1 MAKKTKKA
9 AAPPDFPFYEY
20 LLLFYR
26 ENRATIRTHYRA
38 LTKKFLEHNNPE
50 TGGWLRKPQFEA
62 LEMYVFLKEG
72 LDNRMLHEVFKDWY
86 EKKGAFAERAVSK
99 VGQRSMLELF
109 EDMDTAQYKQVFE
122 TFQQFQ
128 LHYPN
133 YIFALT
139 MGLGK
144 TVLMATSIFYEFL
157 LANKFPQDPRY
168 CHNALVFAPD
178 KTVLQSLKE
187 IQTFDKS
194 RVVPPEYVPWL
205 DMNLR
210 FHFLDET
217 GTALNVLDRSR
228 FNIIISNNQKIIL
241 KRTHKERTKGELL
254 FAADVERYRAK
265 AGPDPYADLYG
276 DISDE
281 GDLMTNQ
288 RFQKLLRL
296 EQLGVYVDEAHHAF
310 GNTLEKDLLR
320 KGKTSLRLTIDEL
333 AANLRESGTL
343 LVGCYN
349 YTGTPFVE
357 NKVLPEVVYAYGL
370 KPAIDGA
377 YLKQVDI
384 KDYTNTQSRE
394 FIHAAVKDFWAEQ
407 KGKRYEG
414 MLPKLAFF
422 AGTIEEC
429 TQELRPALE
438 QVLADM
444 GIPITSVLV
453 NVGDDRVTSN
463 DDIRE
468 FNNLDTPGSEKQFI
482 LLVNKGKEGW
492 NCRSLFGVALH
503 RKPKSTV
510 FVLQATMRCLRAIT
524 DIQQRATVHLSAE
537 NKAILDNELKE
548 NFRLSI
554 KEITERPDGDEPVQ
568 VHVRLPKVQVTLK
581 RIRKL
586 YIKKDKEP
594 PVGLDFGTADLD
606 EDKYRIVVGVQRSIS
621 STNRIAA
628 DVTEEYKRREK
639 YTTLTLVAELARYMN
654 KSPLMVQDVLERSKE
669 GLPELVELVN
679 TYNEVVY
686 DVLVPKLFE
695 AFYELEEYEKQETE
709 TVDLVKDPGDD
720 GCYWVRGKK
729 HLIVPMDS
737 AEYKAL
743 AARSFHLDNYVFDS
757 NPEKAMFDALMQD
770 KQRVDKVY
778 FTGMLTHG
786 QSDFAVPYIDPVSHS
801 LRTYY
806 PDFLVLKG
814 DGSYIIVEVKG
825 EDKIDDAVVLAKQE
839 YATQMAVASGMS
851 YRMVPGKEAGK
862 GLN

>member
-1 MAKKTKKA
+1 MSRTKKTA
-9 AAPPDFPFYEY
+9 AFDFPFYQY
-20 LLLFYR
+20 LWLFYV
-26 ENRATIRTHYRA
+26 ENRGTIQRGYRL
-38 LTKKFLEHNNPE
+38 LTKKFLEHNNPA
-50 TGGWLRKPQFEA
+50 TGGWLRQPQFEA

-86 EKKGAFAERAVSK
+86 EKRYAFAGRAESK

-109 EDMDTAQYKQVFE
+109 EDMDARQYKQVFE
-122 TFQQFQ
+122 TFRQFQ
-128 LHYPN
+128 LNYPN

-194 RVVPPEYVPWL
+194 KVVPPEYVAWL

-217 GTALNVLDRSR
+217 GTSLNVLDRSR
-228 FNIIISNNQKIIL
+228 YNLIISNNQKIIL
-241 KRTHKERTKGELL
+241 KRQHKEKTKGELL
-254 FAADVERYRAK
+254 FAADVEKYRSK
-265 AGPDPYADLYG
+265 SVRDDYADLYG
-276 DISDE
+276 DIEDE
-281 GDLMTNQ
+281 GDLIGNQ

-310 GNTLEKDLLR
+310 GTTLEKDLMR
-320 KGKTSLRLTIDEL
+320 KGKSSLRLTIDEL
-333 AANLRESGTL
+333 AASLNEAGTRV
-343 LVGCYN
+343 VGCYN
-349 YTGTPFVE
+349 YTGTPFVKD
-357 NKVLPEVVYAYGL
+357 KVLPEVVYAYGL

-384 KDYTNTQSRE
+384 KDYANTKAKE
-394 FIHAAVKDFWAEQ
+394 FIHAVVKDFWAKE
-407 KGKRYEG
+407 KGRRYEG

-422 AGTIEEC
+422 ASTIEEC
-429 TQELRPALE
+429 TSELRPALE
-438 QVLADM
+438 HVLADM
-444 GIPITSVLV
+444 DIPISSILV
-453 NVGDDRVTSN
+453 NVGDDKVTTN

-468 FNNLDTPGSEKQFI
+468 FNLLDTPGSEKQFI

-492 NCRSLFGVALH
+492 NCRSLFAVALH

-524 DIQQRATVHLSAE
+524 DIQQRATVHLSVE
-537 NKAILDNELKE
+537 NKAILDDELKQ

-554 KEITERPDGDEPVQ
+554 KDITERPDDDEQVA
-568 VHVRLPKVQVTLK
+568 VHVRLPKVTVKLK

-586 YIKKDKEP
+586 YVKVDKDP
-594 PVGLDFGTADLD
+594 PTGLDFGTADLD
-606 EDKYRIVVGVQRSIS
+606 ESKYRIVVGVQRSIS

-639 YTTLTLVAELARYMN
+639 YTALTLVAELSRYLN
-654 KSPLMVQDVLERSKE
+654 KSPLVVQEVLERSKE
-669 GLPELVELVN
+669 GLPALVELTN
-679 TYNEVVY
+679 RYNEVTY

-695 AFYELEEYEKQETE
+695 AFYELQAYENQEEEE
-709 TVDLVKDPGDD
+709 VDLVKDPGDD
-720 GCYWVRGKK
+720 GCYWVKGKK

-737 AEYKAL
+737 AEYKQF

-757 NPEKAMFDALMQD
+757 KPEREMFDTLLTD
-770 KQRVDKVY
+770 GRVDRVY

-786 QSDFAVPYIDPVSHS
+786 QSDFAVPYIDPVSHT

-806 PDFLVLKG
+806 PDFLVLKS
-814 DGSYIIVEVKG
+814 DGSYLILEVKR
-825 EDKIDDAVVLAKQE
+825 DDQIDDAVVLAKQE
-839 YATQMAVASGMS
+839 YATQMAVASGMT
-851 YRMVPGKEAGK
+851 YKMVPGKEAGK
-862 GLN
+862 GMN

>member
-1 MAKKTKKA
+1 MAKKKA
-9 AAPPDFPFYEY
+9 ATAQFDFPFYQY
-20 LLLFYR
+20 LHLFYT
-26 ENRATIRTHYRA
+26 ENRGTIQRSYKL
-38 LTKKFLEHNNPE
+38 LTKKFLEHNNPA
-50 TGGWLRKPQFEA
+50 TGGWLRQPQYEA

-86 EKKGAFAERAVSK
+86 EKSGAFAGRSESK

-109 EDMDTAQYKQVFE
+109 EDMDTKQYKQVFD

-128 LHYPN
+128 LNYPN

-157 LANKFPQDPRY
+157 LANKFPQDPKY

-194 RVVPPEYVPWL
+194 KVVPTEYVSWL
-205 DMNLR
+205 DTHLR
-210 FHFLDET
+210 FHFLDES
-217 GTALNVLDRSR
+217 GTSLNVQDRSR
-228 FNIIISNNQKIIL
+228 YNLIISNNQKIIL
-241 KRTHKERTKGELL
+241 KRQHKEKTKGELL
-254 FAADVERYRAK
+254 FAADVEKYRSK
-265 AGPDPYADLYG
+265 STKDDYADLYG
-276 DISDE
+276 DIQDE
-281 GDLMTNQ
+281 GDLIGNQ

-310 GNTLEKDLLR
+310 GATLEKDLMR

-333 AANLRESGTL
+333 AASLKETGTRV
-343 LVGCYN
+343 VGCYN

-357 NKVLPEVVYAYGL
+357 SKVLPEVVYAYGL

-384 KDYTNTQSRE
+384 KDYENTKARE
-394 FIHAAVKDFWAEQ
+394 FIHAVVKDFWAEQ

-422 AGTIEEC
+422 SSTIEEC
-429 TQELRPALE
+429 TTELRPALE
-438 QVLADM
+438 HVLASM
-444 GIPITSVLV
+444 GIPISSILV
-453 NVGDDRVTSN
+453 NVGDEKVTTN

-492 NCRSLFGVALH
+492 NCRSLFSVALH

-524 DIQQRATVHLSAE
+524 TIQQRATVHLSVE
-537 NKAILDNELKE
+537 NKAILDDELKQ

-554 KEITERPDGDEPVQ
+554 KDITDRPDEDQPVQ
-568 VHVRLPKVQVTLK
+568 VRVRTPKITVKLK

-586 YIKKDKEP
+586 YVKKDKVP
-594 PVGLDFGTADLD
+594 PTGLDFGTATLD
-606 EDKYRIVVGVQRSIS
+606 ESKYRIVVGVQRSIS

-639 YTTLTLVAELARYMN
+639 YTALTLVAELSRYMN
-654 KSPLMVQDVLERSKE
+654 KSPLVVQEVLERSKE
-669 GLPELVELVN
+669 GLPALVELTN
-679 TYNEVVY
+679 KYNEVVY
-686 DVLVPKLFE
+686 DLLVPKLFE
-695 AFYELEEYEKQETE
+695 AFYELQVYEKQEE
-709 TVDLVKDPGDD
+709 EEVDLVKDPGDD
-720 GCYWVRGKK
+720 GCYWVKGKK
-729 HLIVPMDS
+729 HLIVPKDS
-737 AEYKAL
+737 AEYKKFAN
-743 AARSFHLDNYVFDS
+743 RSFHLDNYVFDS
-757 NPEKAMFDALMQD
+757 KPEKEMFDTLLADPL
-770 KQRVDKVY
+770 VDRVY

-786 QSDFAVPYIDPVSHS
+786 QSDFAVPYIDPVSHT

-814 DGSYIIVEVKG
+814 DGSYIIIEVKR
-825 EDKIDDAVVLAKQE
+825 DDQIDDEVVLAKQE
-839 YATQMAVASGMS
+839 YATQMAVASGMT
-851 YRMVPGKEAGK
+851 YKMVKGTEAGK